1 LQPLFAVACGLCPAA
16 SGGVPVA
23 LGRCYDL
30 PLVLISLYQSGH
42 MLSFSRLEQLPLT
55 SGAAGRLLLAA
66 ALGCAVGIDREY
78 HHRPS
83 GVRTNVLICFGA
95 AMFTFLSPVIAGS
108 SGNNL
113 GQIASNIVQGI
124 GFLGAGLILHNRDR
138 VSGLTSAA
146 TVWAVA
152 SIGMACGAG
161 LYVPAI
167 FAAVL
172 VLVVLELI
180 RVLEY
185 RVNLK
190 LYSMTYEV
198 RGADVE
204 RMTAALLQIM
214 DRECR
219 QLTDVLS
226 QPIGPL
232 QRLSF
237 DVTGNRR
244 MHQRLSAE
252 LKTLPAIDGVHSFR
266 DPEDE

>member
-1 LQPLFAVACGLCPAA
+1 VILTA
-16 SGGVPVA
+16 
-23 LGRCYDL
+23 DT
-30 PLVLISLYQSGH
+30 SGH
-42 MLSFSRLEQLPLT
+42 MLAFSRLEQMLLT
-55 SGAAGRLLLAA
+55 GGAAGRLLLAA

-95 AMFTFLSPVIAGS
+95 AMFTFLSAIIAGDNS
-108 SGNNL
+108 PNR

-161 LYVPAI
+161 LYFPAI
-167 FAAVL
+167 FATVVVL
-172 VLVVLELI
+172 IVLELI
-180 RVLEY
+180 RLLEY
-185 RVNLK
+185 HANLK
-190 LYSMTYEV
+190 MYAVTYEV
-198 RGADVE
+198 RGHELDQMTTSILKVMDLENRRLDEVE
-204 RMTAALLQIM
+204 N
-214 DRECR
+214 
-219 QLTDVLS
+219 
-226 QPIGPL
+226 QPIAGL

-237 DVTGNRR
+237 EVSANRR
-244 MHQRLSAE
+244 MHRRLLKE
-252 LKTLPAIDGVHSFR
+252 LKAAPAIDDVHSFR

>member
-1 LQPLFAVACGLCPAA
+1 VILTTDT
-16 SGGVPVA
+16 S
-23 LGRCYDL
+23 
-30 PLVLISLYQSGH
+30 SH
-42 MLSFSRLEQLPLT
+42 MLAYSRLEQLLLT
-55 SGAAGRLLLAA
+55 GGAAGRLLLAA
-66 ALGCAVGIDREY
+66 ALGCAIGIDREY

-95 AMFTFLSPVIAGS
+95 AMFTFLSAIIAGDNS
-108 SGNNL
+108 PNR

-161 LYVPAI
+161 LYFPAI
-167 FAAVL
+167 FATV
-172 VLVVLELI
+172 VVLIVLEMI

-185 RVNLK
+185 RANLK
-190 LYSMTYEV
+190 LYAVTYEV
-198 RGADVE
+198 RGEDAE
-204 RMTAALLQIM
+204 QMTAAILSVM
-214 DRECR
+214 DRENR
-219 QLTDVLS
+219 HMDVLES
-226 QPIGPL
+226 QPVGRV

-237 DVTGNRR
+237 YVSANHRAHRRLLAALKAAPALGDVR
-244 MHQRLSAE
+244 A
-252 LKTLPAIDGVHSFR
+252 FR

>member
-1 LQPLFAVACGLCPAA
+1 MILATETN
-16 SGGVPVA
+16 
-23 LGRCYDL
+23 
-30 PLVLISLYQSGH
+30 GH
-42 MLSFSRLEQLPLT
+42 MIYFSQLEQLLLT
-55 SGAAGRLLLAA
+55 GGAVGRLLLAVG
-66 ALGCAVGIDREY
+66 LGAAVGIDREY

-95 AMFTFLSPVIAGS
+95 AMFTFLSAIIAGDGS
-108 SGNNL
+108 TNR

-161 LYVPAI
+161 LYFPAV
-167 FAAVL
+167 FATVI
-172 VLVVLELI
+172 VIIVLELI

-185 RVNLK
+185 RTNLK
-190 LYSMTYEV
+190 LYDMTYEV
-198 RGADVE
+198 RGSDAEQMNLAV
-204 RMTAALLQIM
+204 LKIM
-214 DRECR
+214 DRENR
-219 QLTDVLS
+219 QLVGVENH
-226 QPIGPL
+226 PIATV

-237 DVTGNRR
+237 DVAGSRR
-244 MHQRLSAE
+244 LHRRLTAE
-252 LKTLPAIDGVHSFR
+252 FKAAPAIDDVRSFR